1 MEEIFNPTV
10 FDTLTLMMAVLAI
23 VVFIALQKID
33 AGYGMMYNRKWGPT
47 ISNRIGW
54 IIMEAPAFL
63 CMAAIWI
70 CSPHPEDPAA
80 CVMAGLF
87 ELHYLQRTFIFPL
100 LMRGKSRMPWAI
112 IVMGM
117 IFNTINAYMIG
128 GWLFFITPAGFYP
141 LSWLYSP
148 IFIMGTAIFFM
159 GMIINLHSDHVIRNL
174 RAPGDTRH
182 YIPRKGFY
190 RFVSSANYFGEFTEW
205 VGFAI
210 LTCSVPAAVFA
221 IWTFA
226 NLAPR
231 AKAIHK
237 RYTQEFGLRFTN
249 LNLKYMI
256 PFMY

>member
-1 MEEIFNPTV
+1 METIFNPAIYDIVTA
-10 FDTLTLMMAVLAI
+10 TMAIMAV
-23 VVFIALQKID
+23 VVFVALQKIN
-33 AGYGMMYNRKWGPT
+33 AGYGMMYNPKWGPT
-47 ISNRIGW
+47 VSNKTGW
-54 IIMEAPAFL
+54 VVMEAPAFI
-63 CMAAIWI
+63 CMALIWI
-70 CSPHPEDPAA
+70 SSPHPADPVA

-87 ELHYLQRTFIFPL
+87 ELHYFQRTFIFPF

-112 IVMGM
+112 ILMGM

-141 LSWLYSP
+141 TSWLYSP

-159 GMIINLHSDHVIRNL
+159 GMAINLHSDHVIRNL
-174 RAPGDTRH
+174 RSPGDTKH

-190 RFVSSANYFGEFTEW
+190 RFVAAANYFGEFTEW

-210 LTCSVPAAVFA
+210 LTCSVPGAVFA
-221 IWTFA
+221 LWTFA

-231 AKAIHK
+231 AKAIHQ
-237 RYTQEFGLRFTN
+237 RYAKEFGSRFTV
-249 LNLKYMI
+249 LELKYMI